1 MVSHP
6 CSLPYTSLSSTA
18 HVYSFTHLSFT
29 FIAVVLAV
37 VFVVVSLNGDDASST
52 LIDCYCIDSGGDG
65 EEEGEKDN
73 ADVCD
78 NTETVPQ

>member
-1 MVSHP
+1 M
-6 CSLPYTSLSSTA
+6 
-18 HVYSFTHLSFT
+18 
-29 FIAVVLAV
+29 
-37 VFVVVSLNGDDASST
+37 FVVVSLNGDDASST